1 MANIVITGAAG
12 GFGFLTVKR
21 LLADGHKV
29 VGSARDISGR
39 NKAKAAELE
48 KLDAKVVEMDV
59 ASDSS
64 VAGGIEEARTAFG
77 GIDVLINNAGVGA
90 WGPVESFT
98 SDDMKRIFEVNLFG
112 VQRLNRAVLPMMR
125 EEAEGLIVIISST
138 LGRVTTPFYGPY
150 NASKWALEALTENYR
165 TELSQFGIEFCLV
178 EPGGYLTTFIDN
190 VVRPTDTDQA
200 RAKAYGPMKEMAEG
214 FRQNFQKAMATNTS
228 QDPQNVAAA
237 IGKLIATPYGT
248 RPFRTIVD
256 NMGMAGPIGEYNNA
270 LGNLTEALYGKFGI
284 AHLLR
289 VKVD

>member
-39 NKAKAAELE
+39 NKGKGGEVE
-48 KLDAKVVEMDV
+48 KVGGKVGEMDV
-59 ASDSS
+59 ESDSS

-98 SDDMKRIFEVNLFG
+98 SDDMKRIFDVNLFG

-178 EPGGYLTTFIDN
+178 EPAGHLTTFLN
-190 VVRPTDTDQA
+190 NLAKPTDTDQA

-228 QDPQNVAAA
+228 QIPQNVPAGV
-237 IGKLIATPYGT
+237 GKPLATPYRT
-248 RPFRTIVD
+248 TPFPTTIH
-256 NMGMAGPIGEYNNA
+256 NKC
-270 LGNLTEALYGKFGI
+270 L
-284 AHLLR
+284 
-289 VKVD
+289 